1 MILRSSNWSVRPW
14 SEAFFRAGPTTTTT
28 GPPHSLLPSRAC
40 SSSFL
45 HFIPLLVFI
54 TASCLSRSSALPL
67 CYFPGKNPLPSIEEI
82 IISLYTRFRK
92 YIVYDEHDA
101 AVVSSLV
108 NPSCIANMNDS
119 WGFPRINNIIARQLP
134 KLLPMRAWIN
144 ADLSTGF
151 LTALLQVSIMMVGL
165 HSYCTRM
172 LTRWQVYR
180 VIVVISRALFLR
192 FLLAIPSESY
202 IIIANFNMDDS
213 VTGYSRCVLRVI
225 PSLH

>member
-1 MILRSSNWSVRPW
+1 MIWRSSNWSVRPW
-14 SEAFFRAGPTTTTT
+14 SEAFFRAGLTTTTTTT
-28 GPPHSLLPSRAC
+28 GPPHSLFPSKAC

-45 HFIPLLVFI
+45 HFIPFLIACFHHCIVSFKNQKI
-54 TASCLSRSSALPL
+54 FRAVSLPP

-82 IISLYTRFRK
+82 MIFQEIYC
-92 YIVYDEHDA
+92 DEYDA

-108 NPSCIANMNDS
+108 NPSYIANMNDS
-119 WGFPRINNIIARQLP
+119 WGFPRIIARQLKITP
-134 KLLPMRAWIN
+134 DAIRAWIN

-180 VIVVISRALFLR
+180 VIIVVISRALFR
-192 FLLAIPSESY
+192 
-202 IIIANFNMDDS
+202 NR
-213 VTGYSRCVLRVI
+213 T
-225 PSLH
+225 